1 MFDPLL
7 DPFALEMHAR
17 DRSAEAVRRS
27 AYDRLL
33 LALRRSAGAAR
44 PDWRWRLAR
53 WAGALC
59 VKLGYRLLPLG
70 APEAP
75 EASRSPV
82 ASLEAPPAASP
93 AASPAAPH
101 GRPHPGRGACRRPAA
116 RLPKGL
122 TLAGD

>member
-1 MFDPLL
+1 MFEPLL

-17 DRSAEAVRRS
+17 NRRAEAVRRA

-82 ASLEAPPAASP
+82 ASLEALPTAST
-93 AASPAAPH
+93 AAPH